1 MNNLA
6 LRAISAV
13 IGVAIIISAIV
24 YSPWTFAGVFL
35 LMAILTLQEFYG
47 LVEKSGTGLF
57 KAWGL
62 VFTMGLFILIFLNQQ
77 EIIDSTTFWILPALF
92 SVIFIYPLVQFGKG
106 HAINSVA
113 LSILGVLYV
122 AVPFCLII
130 PIAFLT
136 GSFAYELVLGLLFAQ
151 WANDTGAYFAG
162 KAFGRTK
169 LFESISPN
177 KTWEGAIGGLMLAV
191 AVLITFGYY
200 FDGLTLLQWAGLA
213 IVVSIFGSI
222 GDLVESLF
230 KRTLAIK
237 DSGSMI
243 PGHGG
248 FLDRFDGLILAIP
261 FALAYLVLVI

>member
-24 YSPWTFAGVFL
+24 FNPWTFAGIFL
-35 LMAILTLQEFYG
+35 LIALLTLREFYN
-47 LVEKSGTGLF
+47 LVKQAGIRPFQL
-57 KAWGL
+57 WGL
-62 VFTMGLFILIFLNQQ
+62 VFSMALFTLMFLSRQ
-77 EIIDSTTFWILPALF
+77 ETIDNDIFWILPALF
-92 SVIFIYPLVQFGKG
+92 STVFIYPLIQFGKG
-106 HAINSVA
+106 HAINSIAISV
-113 LSILGVLYV
+113 LGILYI

-136 GSFAYELVLGLLFAQ
+136 GNFAYELVLGLLFAQ

-169 LFESISPN
+169 LFEKVSPK
-177 KTWEGAIGGLMLAV
+177 KTWEGAIGGLVLAM

-200 FDGLTLLQWAGLA
+200 FDILTPVQWAGLA
-213 IVVSIFGSI
+213 IVISIFGSL

-237 DSGSMI
+237 DSGSTI

-248 FLDRFDGLILAIP
+248 FLDRFDGLILALP
-261 FALAYLVLVI
+261 FALAYLILVT